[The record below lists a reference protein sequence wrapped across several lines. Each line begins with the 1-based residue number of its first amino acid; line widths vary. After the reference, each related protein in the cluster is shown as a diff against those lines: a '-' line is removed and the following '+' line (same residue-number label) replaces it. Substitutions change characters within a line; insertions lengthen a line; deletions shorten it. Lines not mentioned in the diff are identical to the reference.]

1 MDASPPARL
10 ISSRFL
16 FLCMVPLIVPAGMWR
31 EGCPLACCRFCMAA
45 PAFKKERRKNK
56 KNKKSQS
63 PKSIVQRS
71 RTSVRDISVSS
82 LKMTTPLQSLAWR
95 PQKEKIYIF
104 MYITR
109 SAPFNVLFLPF
120 VVSNLLYIIVLPYCS
135 SSSMCT
141 LNVRIRQKITWKS
154 GLGCGFLCQQA
165 YPHLEHPSRQ

>member
-1 MDASPPARL
+1 MDASPARL

-82 LKMTTPLQSLAWR
+82 LKMTTPLQSLARR
-95 PQKEKIYIF
+95 PQKEKIYI
-104 MYITR
+104 YLCISR
-109 SAPFNVLFLPF
+109 VLRHSMFCF
-120 VVSNLLYIIVLPYCS
+120 FHLLWVTYIIVLPYCS